1 MGPADFK
8 KEGRCSDQRNALPKG
23 DPAALPKGDRAD
35 VTRFT
40 RGAVLKLWVRTDQLS
55 QQNPYD
61 FSILKPRTDWAD
73 PPLIFIRRCA

>member
-1 MGPADFK
+1 MGQADFK

-40 RGAVLKLWVRTDQLS
+40 RGAVLKLSPLLFTINEPGPALTSLVNRTPTTFRS
-55 QQNPYD
+55 
-61 FSILKPRTDWAD
+61 
-73 PPLIFIRRCA
+73 